1 MLKMASKVYT
11 KKGDKGYTLV
21 MGTRVRVPKYHPRIC
36 AIGTVD
42 ELNSFVGL
50 IRSNLTNRGYDATLS
65 RVQKDLFNIGTG
77 LADTRKEHNIL
88 LNIEVLER
96 DMDIMSKSLQPLRNF
111 ILPAGNNA
119 MCYCHVARTVC
130 RRAEREIVKLGET
143 EEGSVDDNILC
154 YINRL
159 SDYFF
164 VLARAISK
172 DTETMEVIWTQ

>member
-1 MLKMASKVYT
+1 MASKVYT

-21 MGTRVRVPKYHPRIC
+21 MGTRVRVPKYHNRIC

-50 IRSNLTNRGYDATLS
+50 IRSTSEGSHDIILEQIQN
-65 RVQKDLFNIGTG
+65 DLFNIGAG
-77 LADTRKEHNIL
+77 LADTRKEHDIT
-88 LNIEVLER
+88 LNTEILER
-96 DMDIMSKSLQPLRNF
+96 SMDVMSKSLEPLRNF
-111 ILPAGNNA
+111 ILPAGNIA

-130 RRAEREIVKLGET
+130 RRAEREIVRLAET
-143 EEGSVDDNILC
+143 EEDAVDDNILG

-164 VLARAISK
+164 VLGRKISK
-172 DTETMEVIWTQ
+172 DSGTPEVVWSQNS